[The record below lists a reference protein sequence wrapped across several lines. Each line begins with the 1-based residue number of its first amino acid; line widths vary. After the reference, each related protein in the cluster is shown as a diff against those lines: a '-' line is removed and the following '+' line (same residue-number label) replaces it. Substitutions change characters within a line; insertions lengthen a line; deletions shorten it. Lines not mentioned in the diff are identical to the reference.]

1 MKRFLWLSALFS
13 SFVLIVGSAGAQTS
27 ASPKNAA
34 PKPAPKKSA
43 APARVTAKEVQEL
56 RDALAAQQKQA
67 EEQRQQLDQVRSQL
81 QQLID
86 ATQQANASAQKVQ
99 GSAEQAQA
107 TAAQAQQ
114 SAAEAQHQADKAY
127 SSSAEAK
134 AALAVVDKQT
144 KDEDKKVSTLQD
156 VLGRF
161 RFNGDIRV
169 RGESFFQDGV
179 ADRNRGRVRV
189 RFGVDGKLKR
199 RLRRRLCSGYR
210 FSRRSHDHQR
220 NVHQLL
226 RPQNHRSG
234 QGLHHLQPD
243 CPQMAVP
250 HRRKV
255 RLRLEP
261 YPGDRRP

>member
-1 MKRFLWLSALFS
+1 MKPILRFSALLVMVS
-13 SFVLIVGSAGAQTS
+13 SAMAQTS
-27 ASPKNAA
+27 ASRGAAA
-34 PKPAPKKSA
+34 PKSHPKKAVSPAPVSA
-43 APARVTAKEVQEL
+43 KDVQEL
-56 RDALAAQQKQA
+56 RDALAAQQRQS

-114 SAAEAQHQADKAY
+114 SATEAQHQADKAY

-144 KDEDKKVSTLQD
+144 KDEDKKVSSLQD

-189 RFGVDGKLKR
+189 RFGVDGKLNEDFV
-199 RLRRRLCSGYR
+199 G
-210 FSRRSHDHQR
+210 
-220 NVHQLL
+220 
-226 RPQNHRSG
+226 
-234 QGLHHLQPD
+234 GLAL
-243 CPQMAVP
+243 AT
-250 HRRKV
+250 
-255 RLRLEP
+255 
-261 YPGDRRP
+261 GS